1 MPIDYAQRY
10 LVKRMKSNN
19 VNINR
24 KGELIYI
31 TFPKLEN
38 CGAVKHCFTTK
49 MGGVSEG
56 YFSSMNMSFNKGEPR
71 EKTEENY
78 RRILKAIDSDLSHLV
93 LSRQTHTDNI
103 RVVTREDLGT
113 GYTKPSFTDIDGLIT
128 KEKGLALVTQYADC
142 TPLIFCDPLKKVIAT
157 SHSGWRGTVKQIGA
171 KTVFKMVDEFGCNAD
186 DIIAAIGPCVCKE
199 CYEVDDPVLEAFKKT
214 DIDLEGVFTPSRPG
228 HYKLDLRLANKNI
241 LLKAGIKEENIDI
254 ADVCTCCNS
263 DYLYSH
269 RVMGEKRGNLA
280 AIIELK

>member
-1 MPIDYAQRY
+1 MI
-10 LVKRMKSNN
+10 KMKSNT
-19 VNINR
+19 VNIVEN
-24 KGELIYI
+24 GELLYI
-31 TFPKLEN
+31 PFPKLEK
-38 CGAVKHCFTTK
+38 CGVVKHAFTTK

-78 RRILKAIDSDLSHLV
+78 RRILNAIGSDLTHLV
-93 LSRQTHTDNI
+93 LSHQTHTDNLKT
-103 RVVTREDLGT
+103 VTKEHLGT
-113 GYTKPSFTDIDGLIT
+113 GFTKPSFTDIDGLLTNERGI
-128 KEKGLALVTQYADC
+128 ALVTQYADC
-142 TPLIFCDPLKKVIAT
+142 TPLIFCDPIKKVIAT

-171 KTVFKMVDEFGCNAD
+171 KTVDKMVNEFGCNAG
-186 DIIAAIGPCVCKE
+186 DIIAAIGPCICKE
-199 CYEVDDPVLEAFKKT
+199 CYEVDDPVLEAFQKT
-214 DIDLEGVFTPSRPG
+214 DIDLDGVFIPTRPG
-228 HYKLDLRLANKNI
+228 HYKLDLRLANKKI

-254 ADVCTCCNS
+254 ADICTSCNS